1 MNQEQEDIPI
11 STSLLEGEQQIT
23 QEKLQAIDT
32 MKAPIIER
40 GRNLGYEVIEN
51 YDIYGAGVIHV
62 VWRFKPGSEALPDMK
77 FGFLCLTEF
86 SEFSLNLA
94 IARSLMNVID
104 KLVIVV
110 PTASITKLVKDSIE
124 SMPDRSVLQLRKY
137 ITVLTPTTLISKTDI
152 EGPRERDSAQTG
164 ELI

>member
-11 STSLLEGEQQIT
+11 SASLLEGEQQII

-40 GRNLGYEVIEN
+40 GRNLGYKIIEN

-77 FGFLCLTEF
+77 LGFLCLTEF
-86 SEFSLNLA
+86 SEFSLSLA

-110 PTASITKLVKDSIE
+110 PTASMTKLVKDSIE
-124 SMPDRSVLQLRKY
+124 
-137 ITVLTPTTLISKTDI
+137 
-152 EGPRERDSAQTG
+152 
-164 ELI
+164 